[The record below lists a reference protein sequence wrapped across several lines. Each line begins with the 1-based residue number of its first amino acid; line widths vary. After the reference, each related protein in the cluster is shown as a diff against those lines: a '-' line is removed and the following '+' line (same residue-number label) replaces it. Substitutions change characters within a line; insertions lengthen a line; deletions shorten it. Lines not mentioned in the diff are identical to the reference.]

1 MAAIGLLS
9 FQIPNRKTR
18 VPNPPSPD
26 SSHPAAGTASHAA
39 HEHASARAARHSPL
53 GPEAPVF
60 VEHTGTST
68 PSNNSAEVSTSPT
81 SADYGADQIKILE
94 GLDAVRKRP
103 GMYIGDTGLGGLHH
117 LVYEAVDN
125 SIDECMAG
133 RASMVSVRIHTDGSV
148 SVIDDGSGIPVEP
161 KRHDNPM
168 YDGKPAVEIV
178 MTVLH
183 AGGKFG
189 EENSAYK
196 VSGGLHGVGISVVNA
211 LSEFLDVKVM
221 RGGNIHRIRF
231 ERGKTALPIN
241 VLGPAPLAPSGKPS
255 TGTSVTFKPD
265 PQIFPETEFS
275 FGVLSTRLRE
285 LAYLN
290 PGVTIRITDERVGPD
305 GNIKDEVYRFTRGIL
320 EYVQHLNQAKQTL
333 HDVVFLR
340 GEAPAAG
347 ASCEVAFQYN
357 DSYNE
362 LLLSFANNIR
372 TVDGGTHL
380 SGFKTALTRV
390 FNTYAKTSGILKEKD
405 PVPSGE
411 DLREGL
417 AAVVSVKLPEP
428 QFEGQTKGKLRNT
441 EIEGLVAS
449 IVSERLSVW
458 LSEHPAEAK
467 RICLKGVVAAQAREA
482 ARKARELTRRK
493 SALESGSMPAK
504 LRDCT
509 TRDIERSEMFIV
521 EGDSAGGSATQGRD
535 VETQAILPLRGKLLN
550 VERARLDK
558 ILGFEEIR
566 TLISALKCGI
576 SDEFDIA
583 KLRYGRVI
591 IMTDADVDGS
601 HIRTLL
607 LTFFFRQ
614 MPELIRRGKVYI
626 AQPPLYLL
634 ERGKKKQYVLNES
647 KLDDTLADLALDGAA
662 LMVRDISGCTP
673 GGGGGP
679 APTLVRQIEGEE
691 LRRLIKSLRRLDEL
705 VQVVERRGVRF
716 VDLLATRQ
724 DDPSGKRGLPTHRVT
739 WPGGAAF
746 AWSLEQARA
755 IVAQHG
761 LRELVPVAAVA
772 PIDSAAHPAA
782 ATPPAAPDPRPIA
795 TVRELHENRELASLF
810 EILAALSID
819 VNDWAGKFEE
829 AVTGERLPT
838 KYAWRTQPRSAQRKA
853 TEPGANAGDASD
865 DAADTSDS
873 PEALAAADE
882 DRPSGDAGQKLRPAA
897 SNDHL
902 VQAPNVPGILKTLL
916 DVGRRGM
923 EIKRFKGLGE
933 MDPAQLWETTMDAS
947 RRTIMRVN
955 WDDASAADELFT
967 ILMGEN
973 VEQRR
978 TYIEE
983 HALEVKSL
991 DV

>member
-1 MAAIGLLS
+1 MTKAPTQPMPA
-9 FQIPNRKTR
+9 PNAPK
-18 VPNPPSPD
+18 
-26 SSHPAAGTASHAA
+26 PAAMNHNA
-39 HEHASARAARHSPL
+39 HAS
-53 GPEAPVF
+53 G
-60 VEHTGTST
+60 ST
-68 PSNNSAEVSTSPT
+68 NPAG
-81 SADYGADQIKILE
+81 DYGADQIKILE

-103 GMYIGDTGLGGLHH
+103 GMYIGDTGPGGLHH

-133 RASMVSVRIHTDGSV
+133 RATKVEVKIHPDGSL
-148 SVIDDGSGIPVEP
+148 SVADDGSGIPVEP
-161 KRHDNPM
+161 KKHENPL
-168 YDGKPAVEIV
+168 YDGKPAIELV
-178 MTVLH
+178 MTLLH

-196 VSGGLHGVGISVVNA
+196 VSGGLHGVGISCVNA
-211 LSEFLDVKVM
+211 LSERVDVEVM
-221 RGGNIHRIRF
+221 RHGKIHHIAF
-231 ERGKTALPIN
+231 ERGKTVEPLKVIGEVPADLPR
-241 VLGPAPLAPSGKPS
+241 K
-255 TGTSVTFKPD
+255 TGTKVTFKPD
-265 PQIFPETEFS
+265 TEIFPDTNFS
-275 FGVLSTRLRE
+275 STTLSHRLRE

-290 PGVTIRITDERVGPD
+290 PGVVIRLVDERVGPD
-305 GNIKDEVYRFTRGIL
+305 GNVRDETFRFDRGL
-320 EYVQHLNQAKQTL
+320 AEFVEYLNHNKQTL
-333 HDVVFLR
+333 HDIVFLK
-340 GEAPAAG
+340 GEDQANNYTVEIAM
-347 ASCEVAFQYN
+347 QYN

-362 LLLSFANNIR
+362 LMLSFANNIR

-380 SGFKTALTRV
+380 SGFKTALTRTV
-390 FNTYAKTSGILKEKD
+390 NTFLKQSGLIKEKD
-405 PVPSGE
+405 PVPTGE

-417 AAVVSVKLPEP
+417 AVVVSVKLPDP

-441 EIEGLVAS
+441 DIEGF
-449 IVSERLSVW
+449 VSGAVGEKLTAW
-458 LSEHPAEAK
+458 LAEHPSEAK
-467 RICLKGVVAAQAREA
+467 KIAQKGLIAAQAREA
-482 ARKARELTRRK
+482 ARKARDLTRRK

-509 TRDIERSEMFIV
+509 TKDVGRSEMFIV

-576 SDEFDIA
+576 GEEFDVA

-626 AQPPLYLL
+626 AQPPLYLV
-634 ERGKKKQYVLNES
+634 ERGKKSQYVLNES
-647 KLDDTLADLALDGAA
+647 KMNDTLAELGLEGASFLIRDVNAAEHGAA
-662 LMVRDISGCTP
+662 PKVVRT
-673 GGGGGP
+673 
-679 APTLVRQIEGEE
+679 IEGEE
-691 LRRLIKSLRRLDEL
+691 LRKLVRDLRRLAEL
-705 VQVVERRGVRF
+705 TEVAERRGVKF
-716 VDLLATRQ
+716 VDLLAAR
-724 DDPSGKRGLPTHRVT
+724 DHDPEQRAQTGRLPTHRIA
-739 WPGGAAF
+739 WPGGEAW
-746 AWSLEQARA
+746 AWSDTQANE
-755 IVAQHG
+755 VLSKHG
-761 LRELVPVAAVA
+761 LTRWTTEIQAKMNEGPS
-772 PIDSAAHPAA
+772 PY
-782 ATPPAAPDPRPIA
+782 DPKLLA
-795 TVRELHENRELASLF
+795 QVRELHENREITLLIERLSKF
-810 EILAALSID
+810 GISID
-819 VNDWAGKFEE
+819 DYALQQEE
-829 AVTGERLPT
+829 AVTGELMPT
-838 KYAWRTQPRSAQRKA
+838 KYAWSTPQRAGPKRPGGAESAA
-853 TEPGANAGDASD
+853 DAEAESNAAGSADDAPANAKTG
-865 DAADTSDS
+865 S
-873 PEALAAADE
+873 PDGHRVIE
-882 DRPSGDAGQKLRPAA
+882 S
-897 SNDHL
+897 
-902 VQAPNVPGILKTLL
+902 PNVPSILSSLL

-947 RRTIMRVN
+947 RRTLLRVN

>member
-1 MAAIGLLS
+1 MPQQAADT
-9 FQIPNRKTR
+9 N
-18 VPNPPSPD
+18 NPVEVRTAPSQP
-26 SSHPAAGTASHAA
+26 PQAQA
-39 HEHASARAARHSPL
+39 
-53 GPEAPVF
+53 
-60 VEHTGTST
+60 
-68 PSNNSAEVSTSPT
+68 
-81 SADYGADQIKILE
+81 YGADQIKILE
-94 GLDAVRKRP
+94 GLEAVRKRP
-103 GMYIGDTGLGGLHH
+103 GMYIGDTGIAGLHH

-133 RASMVSVRIHTDGSV
+133 RATLVTVRIHPDGSV
-148 SVIDDGSGIPVEP
+148 SVIDDGSGIPVDIKNHE
-161 KRHDNPM
+161 NPL

-211 LSEFLDVKVM
+211 LSQWLHVEVDRAGK
-221 RGGNIHRIRF
+221 RHKITF
-231 ERGKTALPIN
+231 ERGKTASPLH
-241 VLGPAPLAPSGKPS
+241 VLGPAPQGRNNAPA
-255 TGTSVTFKPD
+255 TGTRVTFKPD
-265 PQIFPETEFS
+265 HDIFPDTEFS
-275 FGVLSTRLRE
+275 FTTLSTRLRE

-290 PGVTIRITDERVGPD
+290 PGVTIRIVDERVGPD
-305 GNIKDEVYRFTRGIL
+305 GNIKDETYRFENGLR
-320 EYVQHLNQAKQTL
+320 EYVAHLNHNKQPL
-333 HDVVFLR
+333 HEIIVLR
-340 GEAPAAG
+340 GDNPASNL
-347 ASCEVAFQYN
+347 SCEVAFQYN

-380 SGFKTALTRV
+380 SGFKTAITRV
-390 FNTYAKTSGILKEKD
+390 LNAYARQSGILKEKD
-405 PVPSGE
+405 PVPQGE

-441 EIEGLVAS
+441 EIEGFVSAIVAD
-449 IVSERLSVW
+449 RLQTW
-458 LSEHPAEAK
+458 LEEHPADAK

-558 ILGFEEIR
+558 ILAFEEIR

-576 SDEFDIA
+576 GEDFDVS

-614 MPELIRRGKVYI
+614 MPELIRRNKVFI
-626 AQPPLYLL
+626 AQPPLYLIT
-634 ERGKKKQYVLNES
+634 RGKKSQYVLNES
-647 KLDDTLADLALDGAA
+647 RMNDVLIELGLEGAS
-662 LMVRDISGCTP
+662 LQIRDITAARARGTAEP
-673 GGGGGP
+673 RVLRTIHGD
-679 APTLVRQIEGEE
+679 E
-691 LRRLIKSLRRLDEL
+691 LRRAVKALRRLAEL
-705 VQVVERRGVRF
+705 AEIVERRGVRF
-716 VDLLATRQ
+716 LDLLAARSQ
-724 DDPSGKRGLPTHRVT
+724 DPEQRSALPTHRVT
-739 WPGGAAF
+739 WQGGETYAWSDEHARRILEQQGLRLADLSAGAA
-746 AWSLEQARA
+746 A
-755 IVAQHG
+755 
-761 LRELVPVAAVA
+761 PAAEAPADPRPVA
-772 PIDSAAHPAA
+772 PI
-782 ATPPAAPDPRPIA
+782 
-795 TVRELHENRELASLF
+795 RELHENKELALVFTQLASLG
-810 EILAALSID
+810 ID
-819 VNDWAGKFEE
+819 IEDYGLTVEE

-838 KYAWRTQPRSAQRKA
+838 KYAWLTPQRASTRKQRDAEGQQP
-853 TEPGANAGDASD
+853 
-865 DAADTSDS
+865 AADSDPDS
-873 PEALAAADE
+873 DAESADA
-882 DRPSGDAGQKLRPAA
+882 PSAP
-897 SNDHL
+897 
-902 VQAPNVPGILKTLL
+902 APNSAPASSTSLSAVPAVNIPAILDVLL

-923 EIKRFKGLGE
+923 EVKRFKGLGE
-933 MDPAQLWETTMDAS
+933 MDPEQLWETTMDVS
-947 RRTIMRVN
+947 RRTLLRVN

-967 ILMGEN
+967 VLMGEN
-973 VEQRR
+973 VDQRR
-978 TYIEE
+978 AYIEE